1 MEKNTL
7 IELNNISKKYGQL
20 QALSDLSMTVSPGER
35 IALIGSSG
43 AGKSTLLSI
52 LSGTES
58 SDTGD
63 YTVNATDFK
72 TLSRRDRSAFIGLI
86 RQRFDLIEPLKVVH
100 NVLAGHLGRWS
111 TLKSMVSLLIP
122 QNIESASQALRQ
134 VGIED
139 KIQEKTS
146 VLSGG
151 EKQRVALARLLVQ
164 NPQVILAD
172 EPVASLDPERAHQIL
187 DHLCAMTTS
196 GDKALIASMH
206 SVDYA
211 KAYFTRVVGLKNGKT
226 LFDKASKA
234 LTQNDIQALYEI
246 ESGSQGDT
254 YE

>member
-1 MEKNTL
+1 
-7 IELNNISKKYGQL
+7 
-20 QALSDLSMTVSPGER
+20 
-35 IALIGSSG
+35 
-43 AGKSTLLSI
+43 
-52 LSGTES
+52 
-58 SDTGD
+58 
-63 YTVNATDFK
+63 
-72 TLSRRDRSAFIGLI
+72 
-86 RQRFDLIEPLKVVH
+86 
-100 NVLAGHLGRWS
+100 
-111 TLKSMVSLLIP
+111 MVSLLIP

-172 EPVASLDPERAHQIL
+172 EPVASLDPERARQIL

-196 GDKALIASMH
+196 SDKALIASMH

-234 LTQNDIQALYEI
+234 LTQKDIQALYEI

-254 YE
+254 HE

>member
-20 QALSDLSMTVSPGER
+20 QALNAIEFQAQSGER

-63 YTVNATDFK
+63 YRVKSRDF
-72 TLSRRDRSAFIGLI
+72 TSLSRRDRSESIGLI

-100 NVLAGHLGRWS
+100 NVLAGHLGRWG
-111 TLKSMVSLLIP
+111 TLKSLVSLFLP
-122 QNIESASQALRQ
+122 QNIESASKALRQ
-134 VGIED
+134 MGIED
-139 KIQEKTS
+139 KLHEKTA

-164 NPQVILAD
+164 NPQIILAD
-172 EPVASLDPERAHQIL
+172 EPVASLDPERARQIL

-206 SVDYA
+206 SIDFA
-211 KAYFTRVVGLKNGKT
+211 KSYFTRVIGLRDGNI
-226 LFDKASKA
+226 LFDKPATA
-234 LTQNDIQALYEI
+234 LSDQDIQNLYKI
-246 ESGSQGDT
+246 HSNHQGESH
-254 YE
+254 E

>member
-7 IELNNISKKYGQL
+7 IHIDNISKKYGQL
-20 QALSDLSMTVSPGER
+20 QALSDFSFDVSPGER

-52 LSGTES
+52 LSGSES

-63 YTVNATDFK
+63 FKVKSTDFK
-72 TLSRRDRSAFIGLI
+72 TLSKRDRSVLIGLI

-111 TLKSMVSLLIP
+111 TLKSLVSLIVP
-122 QNIESASQALRQ
+122 QNVESAAAALRQ

-139 KIQEKTS
+139 KLHEKTA

-164 NPQVILAD
+164 DPQIILAD
-172 EPVASLDPERAHQIL
+172 EPVASLDPERARQIL
-187 DHLCAMTTS
+187 DHLCAMTRS
-196 GDKALIASMH
+196 GDKVLIASMH
-206 SVDYA
+206 SIDFA
-211 KAYFTRVVGLKNGKT
+211 KAYFTRVVGLKNGRL
-226 LFDKASKA
+226 LFDKTSEA
-234 LTQNDIQALYEI
+234 LTDRDIQALYEI
-246 ESGSQGDT
+246 ESSPQGDD